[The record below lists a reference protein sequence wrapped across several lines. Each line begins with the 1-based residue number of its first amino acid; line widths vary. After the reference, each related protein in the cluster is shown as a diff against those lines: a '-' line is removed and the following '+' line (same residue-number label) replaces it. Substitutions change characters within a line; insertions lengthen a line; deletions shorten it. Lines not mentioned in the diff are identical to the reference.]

1 MKKKIEFSNF
11 GFSTILLC
19 FVMICVVTFSALSLV
34 SAYSDYK
41 LSKKVADK
49 NADYYKAQERAY
61 ETVALIDNLAMET
74 YLATASSS
82 DYYAAMQEKAA
93 AYGTVTTVTDALML
107 SFTESIATDHT
118 LCISLKICHPS
129 ESNESFVQIVE
140 WKSHYDKAEPE
151 DDYLDLI
158 K

>member
-49 NADYYKAQERAY
+49 NQDYYKAQESAY
-61 ETVALIDNLAMET
+61 EKLLAVDT
-74 YLATASSS
+74 LAVNAYNQASSL
-82 DYYAAMQEKAA
+82 DAYFQTMKDAIGT
-93 AYGTVTTVTDALML
+93 YGTVNDTSDGLYL
-107 SFTESIATDHT
+107 SFTETIAEDHF
-118 LCISLKICHPS
+118 LQVSLKICYPTADS
-129 ESNESFVQIVE
+129 DAFVEVVE
-140 WKSHYDKAEPE
+140 WKSYYEKDAPE
-151 DDYLDLI
+151 DEILDLI

>member
-1 MKKKIEFSNF
+1 MKKKLEFSNF

-41 LSKKVADK
+41 LSQKVADK
-49 NADYYKAQERAY
+49 NSDYYKAQERAY
-61 ETVALIDNLAMET
+61 EKLEELDHLALET
-74 YLATASSS
+74 FFVTGSSS
-82 DYYAAMQEKAA
+82 DYYSSMKKKTS
-93 AYGTVTTVTDALML
+93 AYGTVAEVPDGIVVT
-107 SFTESIATDHT
+107 FTEEISEDHT

-129 ESNESFVQIVE
+129 KGDDKFIEIIE
-140 WKSHYDKAEPE
+140 WKSHYDKTVPE

>member
-61 ETVALIDNLAMET
+61 ETVALIDTLAMET

-93 AYGTVTTVTDALML
+93 AYGSVTKDTDSLIL
-107 SFTESIATDHT
+107 SFTESITTDHT
-118 LCISLKICHPS
+118 LCISLKICYPS
-129 ESNESFVQIVE
+129 ESNESFVRIVE
-140 WKSHYDKAEPE
+140 WKSHYDKAAPE